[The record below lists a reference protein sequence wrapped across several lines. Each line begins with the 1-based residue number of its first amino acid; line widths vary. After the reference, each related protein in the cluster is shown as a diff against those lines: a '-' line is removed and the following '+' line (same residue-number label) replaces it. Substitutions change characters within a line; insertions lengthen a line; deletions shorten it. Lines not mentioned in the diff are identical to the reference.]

1 MAAQPDLYRKANFYI
16 RMGEFYERQLEFERA
31 AHFFDIGAQYSRES
45 RFVPFLLRAVAGLE
59 RMRLV
64 EGDYR
69 SAYALADERHALED
83 SIQKINEK
91 EKLALAEVL
100 HEMRLEQSRQA
111 AQLRTELLRSRSF
124 GFGFALIVL
133 LSGLIFYQFHQTRR
147 EKSRSDSLLLN
158 ILPAETANELKEH
171 GKTTACDSIKWP
183 SYSPILSDSPPS
195 QNACL
200 QVNS

>member
-1 MAAQPDLYRKANFYI
+1 MYELCRDILPDELEETRVTAPYPYYRLRAYFKEAQGQIDSASYFWQKASAEMAAQPDLYRKANFYI

-111 AQLRTELLRSRSF
+111 AQLRTELLRS
-124 GFGFALIVL
+124 
-133 LSGLIFYQFHQTRR
+133 
-147 EKSRSDSLLLN
+147 
-158 ILPAETANELKEH
+158 
-171 GKTTACDSIKWP
+171 
-183 SYSPILSDSPPS
+183 
-195 QNACL
+195 
-200 QVNS
+200 